1 MKNKE
6 DLKFSAKRTRNT
18 CYMTEMLELFDKDF
32 KAAIVEILHWAITSV
47 WNKFFKMKTSAKK

>member
-18 CYMTEMLELFDKDF
+18 CYMTDVLELFDKDF
-32 KAAIVEILHWAITSV
+32 KAAIVEILH
-47 WNKFFKMKTSAKK
+47 